1 VENASAV
8 VVEKNVTVAE
18 IAIDASGE
26 STAWVVTGDIGL
38 KIELA
43 KDHEVDVVVD
53 KNRMRV

>member
-1 VENASAV
+1 M